1 MSVAQRKP
9 RLTPA
14 EYLEIER
21 AAEFRSEYFDGEM
34 FAMAGG
40 TRKHS
45 LIMLNVGGTLRASLK
60 GRHCTAYESNLRIA
74 IADTGLYTYPDI
86 SVFCEP
92 MTTLDAEE
100 DTATNPTLLVEVLS
114 KSTEAYDRGKKF
126 EHYRRLA
133 SLREY
138 VLVSQDEPHIERFQR
153 EGDDRWVLTAVSGLD
168 AIVRLASIEADLPL
182 AEVYEKVDFTTPD
195 EKPAAADAR

>member
-9 RLTPA
+9 HLTPA
-14 EYLEIER
+14 EYLQIER

-45 LIMLNVGGTLRASLK
+45 LITANALISIGAKLL
-60 GRHCTAYESNLRIA
+60 GRRCTAYESNFRIV
-74 IADTGLYTYPDI
+74 IPDTNLYTYPDA

-92 MTTLDAEE
+92 MTFIDAEE

-138 VLVSQDEPHIERFQR
+138 VLVAQDEPLIERFQR
-153 EGDDRWVLTAVSGLD
+153 ENDGRWVLTAVSGLD
-168 AIVRLASIEADLPL
+168 AILRLDSIEVDLPL
-182 AEVYEKVDFTTPD
+182 AEVYKKVDFTVPD
-195 EKPAAADAR
+195 EKPAAADTR